1 MLIRLCVGND
11 SLSRQ
16 ILKHTLPG
24 YGVAESLPVIV
35 QFRGKTSGAG
45 VSIVVPSRNVMSDG
59 FL

>member
-1 MLIRLCVGND
+1 MGND

-16 ILKHTLPG
+16 IPKHTLPG

-35 QFRGKTSGAG
+35 QFHGKTSGAG